1 MSSDVRLLTT
11 LRPAVAEPTPESR
24 ARAREILLS
33 KISAEARGRRPRWPR
48 GRSVRRWVVPCL
60 AVICLGAAGV
70 GVAGSLQDWW
80 KSAEP
85 PVRPDDVEKLLDL
98 GPAPPSERAEPIIED
113 ARTVARAPGM
123 ALVAA
128 PTTEGGYCRP
138 GTRRGEAGLH
148 VYRARS
154 VRTDLY
160 VGGQSRRRTCLV
172 YRRSGP
178 RGWRCPSRAVRPDH
192 PPARRI
198 GSGNAPRHAARSRR
212 RARRLLP
219 RPGSSGALARP
230 RSGLRAI
237 HRARCGWIPAGSR
250 AAAFWGRRLSRPST
264 GRASSTLSCSSA
276 FGRLWPD
283 PFERARAPRPGSP
296 LTVLV
301 SYRQRHGPR
310 T

>member
-128 PTTEGGYCRP
+128 PTTEGGYCLVPVPDEGKLVYTCTEGDPSGQTSTWVDNHGAGLAWYIGGRVLADGAARVELFDRITHPLDESGPETLP
-138 GTRRGEAGLH
+138 GTPLEADVGPGGFFL
-148 VYRARS
+148 
-154 VRTDLY
+154 VR
-160 VGGQSRRRTCLV
+160 V
-172 YRRSGP
+172 P
-178 RGWRCPSRAVRPDH
+178 RE
-192 PPARRI
+192 
-198 GSGNAPRHAARSRR
+198 
-212 RARRLLP
+212 
-219 RPGSSGALARP
+219 
-230 RSGLRAI
+230 
-237 HRARCGWIPAGSR
+237 
-250 AAAFWGRRLSRPST
+250 
-264 GRASSTLSCSSA
+264 
-276 FGRLWPD
+276 LWPD
-283 PFERARAPRPGSP
+283 LDLAYGQF
-296 LTVLV
+296 TVLDAGGSLLEAELPLSGGDACLALLPDERV
-301 SYRQRHGPR
+301 RRFRAARPSVGCGRTRSNALVPR
-310 T
+310 DRGRR